1 MRSSRIFLSGL
12 ALLLGASL
20 TAQLRLPAESDFPL
34 LFGGAAAGPM
44 GSWRSGG
51 GERIASFG
59 EQPGRFVTSG
69 WNHGVVP
76 GEQRVVLSFTGQGTI
91 GQRWNG
97 RGADESG
104 WSSSLLQPSAAP
116 AAAPRPF
123 DFTRTAPH
131 LAFFCRLEI
140 NEKAGGIIPAKFRLG
155 GHRYWQD
162 NLLRE

>member
-1 MRSSRIFLSGL
+1 MRSSRIVLSGL
-12 ALLLGASL
+12 ALLLCTSL

-51 GERIASFG
+51 GERVASFG
-59 EQPGRFVTSG
+59 ERSGRFLLLG
-69 WNHGVVP
+69 P
-76 GEQRVVLSFTGQGTI
+76 GQGI
-91 GQRWNG
+91 IPKGEWRAQDFGGQNAVINRWNDG
-97 RGADESG
+97 GDSG
-104 WSSSLLQPSAAP
+104 FGLSSSLLQPSAAP

-140 NEKAGGIIPAKFRLG
+140 NEKAGGVIPAKFRLG